1 MNIPQGGIRKG
12 VNNYNIE
19 SYNCRKMAVFT
30 RTTKNLILKIDE
42 FFDNIDLGL
51 LVFREGVKAY
61 LEKDLDAFN
70 RHIQKVELLESNADK
85 LQRSIENEM
94 ITHSILPQHRSEVS
108 SLIDV
113 LDEIIDTIKATLNE
127 FSIELP
133 DIPSSLNH
141 NFISIMEASVSAGEE
156 LIPAARAYFKSPYTV
171 REKLLKVYYFESETD
186 KVSRSTTRIIFQ
198 EMKELD
204 LAHKSHL
211 RYIIHHIENISD
223 NAQKAA
229 DLLSAMAIKI
239 VI

>member
-1 MNIPQGGIRKG
+1 M
-12 VNNYNIE
+12 
-19 SYNCRKMAVFT
+19 
-30 RTTKNLILKIDE
+30 
-42 FFDNIDLGL
+42 
-51 LVFREGVKAY
+51 
-61 LEKDLDAFN
+61 
-70 RHIQKVELLESNADK
+70 
-85 LQRSIENEM
+85 
-94 ITHSILPQHRSEVS
+94 S

-113 LDEIIDTIKATLNE
+113 LDEIIDTIKATLYE
-127 FSIELP
+127 FSIEMP
-133 DIPSSLNH
+133 EIPVSLNH

-198 EMKELD
+198 EMNELD

-239 VI
+239 VM

>member
-1 MNIPQGGIRKG
+1 
-12 VNNYNIE
+12 
-19 SYNCRKMAVFT
+19 MAVFT

-51 LVFREGVKAY
+51 LVFREGIKAY
-61 LEKDLDAFN
+61 LGKDIEAFD
-70 RHIQKVELLESNADK
+70 RHLQKVEQLESNADK

-94 ITHSILPQHRSEVS
+94 ITHSILPQHRGEVS

-127 FSIELP
+127 FSIEMP
-133 DIPSSLNH
+133 DIPASLNN
-141 NFISIMEASVSAGEE
+141 NFISIMEASVCAGEE
-156 LIPAARAYFKSPYTV
+156 LIPAARAYFKAPYTV

-186 KVSRSTTRIIFQ
+186 KISRNTTRIIFH
-198 EMKELD
+198 EMNELD

-229 DLLSAMAIKI
+229 DLLSGMAIKI
-239 VI
+239 VM

>member
-1 MNIPQGGIRKG
+1 
-12 VNNYNIE
+12 
-19 SYNCRKMAVFT
+19 MALFT

-61 LEKDLDAFN
+61 LVKDMETFN
-70 RHIQKVELLESNADK
+70 RHIQKAVSLEKNADM

-94 ITHSILPQHRSEVS
+94 ITHSILPQHRAEVA

-113 LDEIIDTIKATLNE
+113 LDEIIDSVKSTLNE

-133 DIPSSLNH
+133 EIPASLNH
-141 NFISIMEASVSAGEE
+141 NFISITEASVCAGEE
-156 LIPAARAYFKSPYTV
+156 LIPAARAYFKAPFTV
-171 REKLLKVYYFESETD
+171 RDKLLKVYYFESETD
-186 KVSRSTTRIIFQ
+186 KVSRNTQRIIFQ

-204 LAHKSHL
+204 LAHKAHL

-223 NAQKAA
+223 TAQKAA

-239 VI
+239 VL